1 MPSQFEITAGKLMGP
16 TNGGSV
22 TQATNKT
29 TGVTLNSESG
39 VITMNNAALGAAA
52 EATFEVTNDKVAAA
66 DIPTLAIASVGTAG
80 SYIAGV
86 TAVAAGSFK
95 ITVTNVSAGS
105 LSEALVINFGLI
117 KGSAS

>member
-80 SYIAGV
+80 SYVAGV
-86 TAVAAGSFK
+86 SAVAAGSFK